1 MFSLIKMTLNSV
13 RKIVSSV
20 RINIVFY
27 DKYRVVSSPYN
38 LRFSMIHNYV
48 CFKRS
53 FWGQCQLMSWWLC
66 SRIIW
71 IIIVYFLCVAARGS
85 VMVWP
90 EMTLNDRDL
99 RYPPQSVWS
108 FGLLFAL
115 GSQFL
120 LLWRRFTASNVDT
133 HLKQKNTSIGWL
145 VMNWFSVFRAQPKPN
160 LNGHESWLTILALK
174 TENRILRRDC

>member
-27 DKYRVVSSPYN
+27 DKYRVVSSPYS

-133 HLKQKNTSIGWL
+133 HLKQKTRQLDDLFWIDFQCSGLSPN
-145 VMNWFSVFRAQPKPN
+145 QP
-160 LNGHESWLTILALK
+160 LTV
-174 TENRILRRDC
+174 TNCDSRF